1 MELTV
6 KAELTDDEVKEA
18 ILDWAERR
26 LPSLSL
32 TGKVYKVDLPVRY
45 SYRPVTVEA
54 VTIEVPEI
62 LQESEPDQE
71 QS

>member
-6 KAELTDDEVKEA
+6 KAELTDEEVKEA

-32 TGKVYKVDLPVRY
+32 TGKVYKVELPSRY
-45 SYRPVTVEA
+45 SYDPVRVRAVE
-54 VTIEVPEI
+54 VEIPEI
-62 LQESEPDQE
+62 FKGQDQE